1 MRYFHYMRRQAARI
15 GGMYRRLR
23 GPLPSAERTTIYED
37 METGAVTGFFAC
49 TALAL
54 YLAPGDLSAAILI
67 SLSFLGLFVGAT
79 IGAILWIGSAELP
92 EDAVR
97 APAPGQGRSD
107 SGRRR

>member
-1 MRYFHYMRRQAARI
+1 MKHFHYMRRQASRI
-15 GGMYRRLR
+15 GRMYRRLR
-23 GPLPSAERTTIYED
+23 GPRPGAERATIYGE

-54 YLAPGDLSAAILI
+54 FFAPELQLSAAMLI
-67 SLSFLGLFVGAT
+67 FFSFLGIGVGAV

-97 APAPGQGRSD
+97 APAPGQGS
-107 SGRRR
+107 